1 MTVTTAVDGG
11 DRGGEDR
18 ALAILQAVT
27 FAAER
32 IMRLPVDEAID
43 DLLAR
48 LGQAT
53 GATRVALIRA
63 HRLGDEAWSR
73 MDIRS
78 QWTAT
83 DIEPL
88 QPPVGGYPQ
97 PAGGYPAPGMY
108 PQAGGYPPPGQYP
121 PPGSP
126 GAYQPHA

>member
-1 MTVTTAVDGG
+1 TGRLRPASRCTSSTPSLPVEPERPPILRARRDDAERTRGVGRRAVTVTTAVDGS

-63 HRLGDEAWSR
+63 HRLGDE
-73 MDIRS
+73 
-78 QWTAT
+78 
-83 DIEPL
+83 
-88 QPPVGGYPQ
+88 
-97 PAGGYPAPGMY
+97 
-108 PQAGGYPPPGQYP
+108 
-121 PPGSP
+121 
-126 GAYQPHA
+126 